1 MFDPV
6 LVVGSSESGVDLETE
21 TVGVDSLQG
30 SYMKLMTEVQSS
42 SSRGTAATDQR
53 HLSSEFYFI
62 SVLNSSY
69 YELTMVWYMSWYHFF
84 CFEIDI

>member
-42 SSRGTAATDQR
+42 SSRCTAAMDQR
-53 HLSSEFYFI
+53 QLSSEFYFNPQFK
-62 SVLNSSY
+62 L
-69 YELTMVWYMSWYHFF
+69 L
-84 CFEIDI
+84 